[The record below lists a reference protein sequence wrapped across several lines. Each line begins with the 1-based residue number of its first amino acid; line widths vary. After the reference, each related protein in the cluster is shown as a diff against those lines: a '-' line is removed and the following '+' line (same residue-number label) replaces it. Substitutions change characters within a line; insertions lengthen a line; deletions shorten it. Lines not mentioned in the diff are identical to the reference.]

1 MRRMTR
7 QPRTQRR
14 LLTWHGAILVICASI
29 VLSTWALASPPGSS
43 PDDEFHLASIWCATG
58 VGSTTCPQENDGE
71 VLLPKA
77 IAVAPG
83 QGKPCFV
90 PYPDTSGLCLF
101 TGNTNELVPHSEDRI
116 NSGAY
121 PPVYYRVMHGWVSS
135 HAVASAT
142 LMRLFNGALAVA
154 LLFATL
160 AIARPAT
167 RRALAAASIVSLVPL
182 GLFVIGSV
190 NPSSWAVTGCLV
202 AWAALLGFGENTTPT
217 RRWLAGGLYLIGAG
231 MAMVARADSV
241 AYIGVITI
249 AAILASPE
257 LRAWGWRHLI
267 IVGAIIGASVLIV
280 AGFLLRV
287 DQTRFAFG
295 AQGAFEAGDTT
306 ASIVERTF
314 RNINALPGLMTGSF
328 GTWPVGQLDAPV
340 PAIVSVLAFGA
351 FTSLILIGLGT
362 RRADKG
368 WACGLILAALALI
381 PLFILVRGGLYVGQ
395 AIQPRYLLPLLP
407 ALVGFALLTRDRDA
421 GLRLSRAQR
430 ATLVVATSIAQAAAL
445 HAVLRR
451 YTVGTDQRNWN
462 LDANVEWWWSWMP
475 SPLLTWLVA
484 SIAFSYLAYRVFAL
498 FATAGKART
507 THADQVPE
515 TIR

>member
-167 RRALAAASIVSLVPL
+167 RRAHVLSTILAQMTRIAPCHVRR
-182 GLFVIGSV
+182 
-190 NPSSWAVTGCLV
+190 
-202 AWAALLGFGENTTPT
+202 
-217 RRWLAGGLYLIGAG
+217 RRW
-231 MAMVARADSV
+231 
-241 AYIGVITI
+241 
-249 AAILASPE
+249 
-257 LRAWGWRHLI
+257 
-267 IVGAIIGASVLIV
+267 
-280 AGFLLRV
+280 
-287 DQTRFAFG
+287 
-295 AQGAFEAGDTT
+295 
-306 ASIVERTF
+306 
-314 RNINALPGLMTGSF
+314 
-328 GTWPVGQLDAPV
+328 
-340 PAIVSVLAFGA
+340 
-351 FTSLILIGLGT
+351 
-362 RRADKG
+362 
-368 WACGLILAALALI
+368 
-381 PLFILVRGGLYVGQ
+381 VRGCRVMRRIMGVRSRRQGESRS
-395 AIQPRYLLPLLP
+395 PHDRCT
-407 ALVGFALLTRDRDA
+407 FAYA
-421 GLRLSRAQR
+421 
-430 ATLVVATSIAQAAAL
+430 
-445 HAVLRR
+445 
-451 YTVGTDQRNWN
+451 
-462 LDANVEWWWSWMP
+462 P
-475 SPLLTWLVA
+475 
-484 SIAFSYLAYRVFAL
+484 
-498 FATAGKART
+498 K
-507 THADQVPE
+507 VPV
-515 TIR
+515 